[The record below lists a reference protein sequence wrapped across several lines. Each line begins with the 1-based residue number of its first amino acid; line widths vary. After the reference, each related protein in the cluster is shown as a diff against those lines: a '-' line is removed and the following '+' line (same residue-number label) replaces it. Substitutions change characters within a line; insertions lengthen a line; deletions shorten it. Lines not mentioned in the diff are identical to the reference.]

1 MYVMKC
7 IKCRLCKKTLDQVAS
22 DRFLFMDP
30 AVCAADSIKNDK
42 VGAPA
47 YVTDV
52 ALKAKDHQYIFLPY
66 LQRYER

>member
-1 MYVMKC
+1 M
-7 IKCRLCKKTLDQVAS
+7 DQVAS